1 MSQLPKQYD
10 PLKHES
16 TVYKKWEQSGAFK
29 PNRGKS
35 FKRQDKKPFTIM
47 LPLPN
52 ITGSLHMGHALQ
64 HTIMDVLIRYHRM
77 KGDPT
82 LWQPGTDHAGIATQN
97 VVEKNL
103 RKKNISRHD
112 IGREKFLDKVWQW
125 QEKYG
130 NEIIQQMKRIGSSC
144 DWSRSAFTMDEQ
156 YVSAVQEAFVRY
168 YEQGL
173 IYRGNRI
180 VNWCPRCASVISD
193 LEINRVE
200 QDSELYTLQY
210 PFVDESGFIE
220 VATTRPETMLGDTAV
235 VVHPEDERYKKVV
248 GQEIKLPLVNRLI
261 PVIADDRIDKKFGT
275 GAVKVTPA
283 HDPLDAEIGETHQLK
298 AINVIGEDG
307 KMTELAGEFAG
318 QPIEKARQNIL
329 DALKKQ
335 DALIKTESYR
345 HSITLCDRC
354 DTPIEPLISRQWFV
368 NMAKLKRET
377 IEVTE
382 NETVDFYPPRWK
394 KNFLDWMNN
403 VHDWT
408 ISRQLWWGQ
417 RIPVWW
423 KSGMHGTEQEEGS
436 FVVSIEKPKGDD
448 GLPAEGWEQDP
459 DVFDTW
465 FSSALWPLATL
476 GWPNNTEDLKT
487 FYPTSVLITA
497 RDILYLWVARMI
509 FSGLNFMEGKE
520 YGDRSQKARI
530 PFEHVF
536 IHPTVLTKS
545 GQRMSKSL
553 GTGIDPI
560 ELIDK
565 YGADATRFGLIFQMA
580 YDNQAIKFDEENIKA
595 ARNFGNKIWNI
606 ARFLDSIEKKEE
618 ETVADTWIQYRLNET
633 TKAVTNLLEQYKI
646 GEATQELY
654 EFIWHDYADWYI
666 EILKEQGSTKI
677 ARSVFRQI
685 LTLLHPFMP
694 HVTEVLWSYQKSD
707 TMLITSDWPSNT
719 QSEQEQNKAGND
731 MQIFKAQV
739 NAIRSARTLVG
750 ISPRDTIE
758 LFTDTPDLLPAAL
771 QKICQVNITDINE
784 PNKESALS
792 VPVIGANNVII
803 YSDLITK
810 ESLQIA
816 EEKLNKEIDRLR
828 SLIDKHKETLSRMK
842 EKAPKEAVSAKKQ
855 DIANMQTNLKEI
867 KSSRNLLQGK

>member
-1 MSQLPKQYD
+1 MPELPKQYD
-10 PLKHES
+10 PLKYES
-16 TVYKKWEQSGAFK
+16 AIYKKWEESDAFK
-29 PNRGKS
+29 PNQGQS
-35 FKRQDKKPFTIM
+35 FKREDKKPFTIM

-82 LWQPGTDHAGIATQN
+82 LWQPGTDHAGIAAQN
-97 VVEKNL
+97 VVEKSL
-103 RKKNISRHD
+103 REQNISRHD
-112 IGREKFLDKVWQW
+112 IGREKFLAKVWQW

-130 NEIIQQMKRIGSSC
+130 NEIITQMKRIGSSC
-144 DWSRSAFTMDEQ
+144 DWSRTVFTMDDE
-156 YVSAVQEAFVRY
+156 YVTAVQEAFVRY
-168 YEQGL
+168 YEQGF

-193 LEINRVE
+193 LEINRVD

-210 PFVDESGFIE
+210 PFTDGSGFIE

-235 VVHPEDERYKKVV
+235 AVHPEDKRYKKIV
-248 GQEIKLPLVNRLI
+248 GQKIKLPLMERII
-261 PVIADDRIDKKFGT
+261 PIIADKRIDKEFGT

-283 HDPLDAEIGETHQLK
+283 HDPLDAEIGETHKLK

-307 KMTELAGEFAG
+307 NMTELAGEFSG
-318 QPIEKARQNIL
+318 QPVDKARQNIL
-329 DALKKQ
+329 DALKNKNI
-335 DALIKTESYR
+335 LIKTEP
-345 HSITLCDRC
+345 HKHAMTLCDRC

-368 NMAKLKRET
+368 NMKKLKGET
-377 IEVTE
+377 IEVAE
-382 NETVDFYPPRWK
+382 NEIVKFFPPRWK

-423 KSGMHGTEQEEGS
+423 KPNTHGTENEEGS
-436 FVVSIEKPKGDD
+436 FVVSITKPG
-448 GLPAEGWEQDP
+448 GENWEQDP

-476 GWPNNTEDLKT
+476 GWPKSTADLAT

-509 FSGLNFMEGKE
+509 FSGLDFMQDDQYK
-520 YGDRSQKARI
+520 RSTQQERV

-553 GTGIDPI
+553 GTGIDPL

-565 YGADATRFGLIFQMA
+565 HGADATRFGLIFQMA
-580 YDNQAIKFDEENIKA
+580 YDNQAIKFDEENIKS

-606 ARFLDSIEKKEE
+606 ARFLDSTDEQDEA
-618 ETVADTWIQYRLNET
+618 TVADTWIQHRLNET
-633 TKAVTNLLEQYKI
+633 TKTVSGLLEQYKI
-646 GEATQELY
+646 GEAAQKIY

-666 EILKEQGSTKI
+666 EILKVQGSTKI
-677 ARSVFRQI
+677 AKSVFKQTI
-685 LTLLHPFMP
+685 TLLHPFMP
-694 HVTEVLWSYQKSD
+694 HITELLWSYQEPDS
-707 TMLITSDWPSNT
+707 MLITNNWPDKAKST
-719 QSEQEQNKAGND
+719 TKQKESVQEIKT
-731 MQIFKAQV
+731 FRAQV
-739 NAIRSARTLVG
+739 NAVRSARNLVG
-750 ISPRDTIE
+750 ISPNDTIK
-758 LFTDTPDLLPAAL
+758 LYVDTPDLLPAAL
-771 QKICQVNITDINE
+771 QQMCRAKITTINK
-784 PNKESALS
+784 PDKKDALS
-792 VPVIGANNVII
+792 VPVMGGNNVII
-803 YSDLITK
+803 YAASITK
-810 ESLQIA
+810 KSLQTTK
-816 EEKLNKEIDRLR
+816 EKLSAEINRLQA
-828 SLIDKHKETLSRMK
+828 LIAKHEETLSKMK
-842 EKAPKEAVSAKKQ
+842 EKAAKEAVAAKKQ
-855 DIANMQTNLKEI
+855 DIANMKINLKETENSYDLI
-867 KSSRNLLQGK
+867 KGKF